1 MMLYFEVLFF
11 SVVMIAIAVFGSCN
25 MHDTIDDRKFK
36 RVKVVR
42 HKFLFRAINYQSVEN
57 HGIII
62 PLFIIQLLAYPLS
75 LCNLIVGVI
84 IVLSGK
90 NPTLF
95 CAVMLGAETG
105 AFVITTLVL
114 SFLSRIRK

>member
-11 SVVMIAIAVFGSCN
+11 SVVLIAIAVFGSCN

-36 RVKVVR
+36 RVKIR
-42 HKFLFRAINYQSVEN
+42 RYKFLFRAINYRSVEN

-62 PLFIIQLLAYPLS
+62 PLFIIQLLSYPFS
-75 LCNLIVGVI
+75 LCNLIVGMIMV
-84 IVLSGK
+84 SSDK

-95 CAVMLGAETG
+95 CAVMLGAETT

-114 SFLSRIRK
+114 SFLSRTRK